1 MRHGS
6 PLVAV
11 TQRVD
16 IHLNRNER
24 RDALDQRWYGFI
36 AACGGMTVPIP
47 NHSET
52 AAALAE
58 KMQPSAIILTGGNDL
73 ADLGGDAPERD
84 ATEKALVEWA
94 NAHSVPMLGVCRGM
108 QMLAH
113 SLGGTLQ
120 RAAGHAGT
128 RHPVN
133 FDGGCQIVNSF
144 HNWCLYHPPADFAV
158 VARADDGTIEAMQH
172 RSKPIMGVMWHPE
185 REAPFATNDI
195 ALMKGMLKTP

>member
-1 MRHGS
+1 MRHGP

-16 IHLNRNER
+16 IHLNRSER

-36 AACGGMTVPIP
+36 SACGGLALPIP

-52 AAALAE
+52 AVALAE
-58 KMQPSAIILTGGNDL
+58 KAQPSAIILTGGNDL

-84 ATEKALVEWA
+84 ASEQALCEWA
-94 NAHSVPMLGVCRGM
+94 CTRGLPVLGVCRGM
-108 QMLAH
+108 QVLAH

-120 RAAGHAGT
+120 RATGHAST
-128 RHPVN
+128 RHLVN
-133 FDGGCQIVNSF
+133 FDGGRQMVNSF
-144 HNWCLYHPPADFAV
+144 HNWCLHQPPADFAV

-172 RSKPIMGVMWHPE
+172 RSRPIIGVMWHPE

-195 ALMKGMLKTP
+195 ALMKGLLKVP